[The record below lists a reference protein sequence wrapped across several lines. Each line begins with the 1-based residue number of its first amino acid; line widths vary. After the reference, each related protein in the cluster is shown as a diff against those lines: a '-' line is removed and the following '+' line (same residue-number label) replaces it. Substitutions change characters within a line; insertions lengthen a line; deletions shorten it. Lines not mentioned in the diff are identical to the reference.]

1 MKLILRPSL
10 RTFKVI
16 TISALLSF
24 ILLYLLIIDDHYF
37 LEVENLKNY
46 VYNHKKFNH
55 KLSDN
60 LDRKDW
66 HDWQFIKLEKERKGP
81 GENGQ
86 PFDLTDPADIELND
100 KLFKIEGLYVVV
112 SDKISVNR
120 SVPDTRLPQ

>member
-1 MKLILRPSL
+1 M
-10 RTFKVI
+10 
-16 TISALLSF
+16 
-24 ILLYLLIIDDHYF
+24 IIIF
-37 LEVENLKNY
+37 FGGGKNLKNY

-55 KLSDN
+55 KTIRTTF
-60 LDRKDW
+60 DRKRLARLAI
-66 HDWQFIKLEKERKGP
+66 HQIGEGTKKVP

-86 PFDLTDPADIELND
+86 PFNLTDPADIELND